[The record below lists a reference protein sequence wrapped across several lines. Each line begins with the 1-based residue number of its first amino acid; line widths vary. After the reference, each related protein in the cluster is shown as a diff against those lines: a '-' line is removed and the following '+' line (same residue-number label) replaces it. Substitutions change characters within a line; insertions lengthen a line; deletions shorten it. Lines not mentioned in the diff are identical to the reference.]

1 MILRRSGKTVLVE
14 QHHHVLLPWCA
25 LARETGL
32 RFHAITLDHHTDVLA
47 AFTRSVKKG
56 DFDASSEESVCRNLE
71 LLHHDEHIDW
81 ALKSGVL
88 MSSRILSHEAFTHP
102 SDPRITVSCDP
113 VWPSSQEILNGSAA
127 ARSAAEQVLERGF
140 LMRQVPEIPD
150 PLILDIDLD
159 YFLCGAALHPS
170 DPSFFLELADRARL
184 ITVSLESDWVR
195 LLRFRGETISAES
208 LWESLQIL
216 LS

>member
-1 MILRRSGKTVLVE
+1 M
-14 QHHHVLLPWCA
+14 
-25 LARETGL
+25 
-32 RFHAITLDHHTDVLA
+32 
-47 AFTRSVKKG
+47 
-56 DFDASSEESVCRNLE
+56 
-71 LLHHDEHIDW
+71 
-81 ALKSGVL
+81 